1 MIWGRKHAG
10 MKLHITFCDPSIEWI
25 PLLDRYTT
33 FAMEFPSLETARGI
47 IVKTAPEEEQVKRGD
62 GMLAPVFILKLGCE
76 KIALITY
83 CDAVCRRIW
92 GFCAFLNFGGGIIDC
107 M

>member
-76 KIALITY
+76 KNSFNYL
-83 CDAVCRRIW
+83 
-92 GFCAFLNFGGGIIDC
+92 L
-107 M
+107 